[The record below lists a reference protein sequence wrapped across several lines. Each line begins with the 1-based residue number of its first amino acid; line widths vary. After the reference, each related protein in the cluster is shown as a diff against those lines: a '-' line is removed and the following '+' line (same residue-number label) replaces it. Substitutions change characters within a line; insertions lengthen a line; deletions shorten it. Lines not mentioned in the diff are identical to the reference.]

1 MKKEHPIAGR
11 QYQLT
16 GGTGEKCISNGN
28 TWEESDVMKNKIEN
42 LVNDLNPSL
51 SQNDRNLAIKTING
65 YWDAVGEEISKMVV
79 NKHNLPQTTQ
89 NYYGSYL
96 ELLGFLREC
105 KVSLEISGIIL
116 ILAGANIEGVKS
128 AIKITKG
135 I

>member
-1 MKKEHPIAGR
+1 M
-11 QYQLT
+11 QT
-16 GGTGEKCISNGN
+16 
-28 TWEESDVMKNKIEN
+28 KIVN
-42 LVNDLNPSL
+42 LINELNPNVSEK
-51 SQNDRNLAIKTING
+51 DRNMAIKLLSD
-65 YWDAVGEEISKMVV
+65 YWDAVGEEITKMVA
-79 NKHNLPQTTQ
+79 NKHKRPQTTQ